1 MSIVT
6 RRGDSWARNL
16 ARFVANMRRSPTG
29 VSHSLAACLRG
40 FQTRLSAHGR
50 SAGHFPLRWRLRSLL
65 VRVRWAARCHPYEK
79 PIAKPLE
86 GCAHPPSGEC
96 PRPSIS

>member
-40 FQTRLSAHGR
+40 FHTRFLPMDLR
-50 SAGHFPLRWRLRSLL
+50 RYIFPSAGASDP
-65 VRVRWAARCHPYEK
+65 C
-79 PIAKPLE
+79 
-86 GCAHPPSGEC
+86 
-96 PRPSIS
+96 